1 MKSHTL
7 SELDA
12 QLRFHDFP
20 APGIPLVFIHRAK
33 FLMSLNCR
41 SMLIFS
47 VQRVS
52 QAGVTVAVFF
62 GALALALV
70 AAWLGGELVYRLSV
84 GVDAHVDSPSSLS
97 GRPAKEKAR

>member
-1 MKSHTL
+1 M
-7 SELDA
+7 
-12 QLRFHDFP
+12 
-20 APGIPLVFIHRAK
+20 
-33 FLMSLNCR
+33 
-41 SMLIFS
+41 
-47 VQRVS
+47 
-52 QAGVTVAVFF
+52 AVFF